1 MARSPG
7 MAWKILGWTL
17 VVATLLVVALAGAGF
32 YFSTLLTTPAE
43 PWSTFDK
50 QVSAAEDGTVELTWD
65 GDTDLAGRNALLWD
79 SGHAVLG
86 ERVATSGEID
96 AGTITYEVADVTR
109 GDLTVPLDAAWYSW
123 FFEGTPAERGLEYRE
138 VTPRSDVGDLPS
150 WYLPGSS
157 DTWVIAVH
165 GINGDREEALRVLP
179 TLVDA
184 GTPTLVIRYRNDIGV
199 PTTDNLL
206 RLGDTEW
213 RDVQAA
219 MEWASERGAKRF
231 VLYGFSY
238 GAQVSFQA
246 LARAD
251 DRDRIVGMVLDGPV
265 VSWGSTLAFQAGLRG
280 LPTVIAWAGGGV
292 TELRLNIDLD
302 DFDWIARSDELDV
315 PILIFHG
322 PDDAYVP
329 WEPSRDLAAL
339 RPDIVTLEQV
349 DEAGH
354 TRSWNTAP
362 GRYEAAVSAFLADV
376 TDPVPVG

>member
-1 MARSPG
+1 

-17 VVATLLVVALAGAGF
+17 AVAAVMAVALAGVGF
-32 YFSTLLTTPAE
+32 YFSTLLTTPDE

-50 QVSAAEDGTVELTWD
+50 QVTATQDATVELTWD

-79 SGHAVLG
+79 SGHALLG
-86 ERVATSGEID
+86 ESVATSGERD
-96 AGTITYEVADVTR
+96 AGTITYDVGDVTR
-109 GDLTVPLDAAWYSW
+109 GDLASPLDAAWYSW
-123 FFEGTPAERGLEYRE
+123 YFEGTPRVRGLPFTE
-138 VTPRSDVGDLPS
+138 VSPRSDVGDLPS
-150 WYLPGSS
+150 WYLPGTS

-165 GINGDREEALRVLP
+165 GVNGDREESLRVLP
-179 TLVDA
+179 TLVEA
-184 GTPTLVIRYRNDIGV
+184 GTPTLVIRYRNDTGV

-238 GAQVSFQA
+238 GAQVAFQT
-246 LARAD
+246 LARAEE
-251 DRDRIVGMVLDGPV
+251 RDRIVGMVLDGPV
-265 VSWGSTLAFQAGLRG
+265 ISWRSTLDFQAGLRS
-280 LPTVIAWAGGGV
+280 LPTVIAWAGGAV

-302 DFDWIARSDELDV
+302 DFDWIARADELEV

-322 PDDAYVP
+322 PADAYVP
-329 WEPSRDLAAL
+329 WGPSRDLADL
-339 RPDIVTLEQV
+339 RPDIVTLEQI
-349 DEAGH
+349 DKAGH

-362 GRYEAAVSAFLADV
+362 RRYEAAVSAFLADV
-376 TDPVPVG
+376 TGRVPAG

>member
-1 MARSPG
+1 MARSAG
-7 MAWKILGWTL
+7 MLWKILGWTL
-17 VVATLLVVALAGAGF
+17 VAVTVLAVALAGVGF

-50 QVSAAEDGTVELTWD
+50 QVTAADDGTVEITWD

-86 ERVATSGEID
+86 EQVAASGEKG
-96 AGTITYEVADVTR
+96 AGSITYDVADVTR
-109 GDLTVPLDAAWYSW
+109 GDLTAPLEAAWYSW
-123 FFEGTPAERGLEYRE
+123 FYEGTPADRGLSFRE

-150 WYLPGSS
+150 WYLPGTG
-157 DTWVIAVH
+157 DTWVIVVH
-165 GINGDREEALRVLP
+165 DINGDREEALRIMP

-184 GTPTLVIRYRNDIGV
+184 GAPTLAVRYRNDPGV

-219 MEWASERGAKRF
+219 IQWATQRGAERF

-238 GAQVSFQA
+238 GAQVCLQT
-246 LARAD
+246 LARAE

-265 VSWGSTLAFQAGLRG
+265 ISWRSTLDLQAGLRG
-280 LPTVIAWAGGGV
+280 LPTLVSWAGGV
-292 TELRLNIDLD
+292 ATELRLNLDLD

-322 PDDAYVP
+322 PDDAFVP
-329 WEPSRDLAAL
+329 WEPSRDLAQL
-339 RPDIVTLEQV
+339 RPDIVTLEQI
-349 DEAGH
+349 DKAGH

-362 GRYEAAVSAFLADV
+362 RRYENAVEAFLADV
-376 TDPVPVG
+376 AQNVPAA